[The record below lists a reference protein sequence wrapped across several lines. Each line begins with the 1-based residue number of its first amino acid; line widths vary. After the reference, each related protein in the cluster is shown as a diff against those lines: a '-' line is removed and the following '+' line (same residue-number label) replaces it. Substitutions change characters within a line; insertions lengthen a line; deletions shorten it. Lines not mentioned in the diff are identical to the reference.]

1 MRARRTLTCVKMYE
15 LPGVILLNNSMSL
28 KLRQVEVI
36 LQPDAVKI
44 FQTQAVESDSERAD
58 ISSVVFFFPREETTD
73 STVIRNA
80 FIPAPTGKL
89 NSLLQD
95 GGEEVGLYL
104 GQLHTPPPPDA
115 LARSCN
121 ANTITSWRSD
131 TTSSISPCCRDN
143 MSLEQTW
150 TCFVVF
156 LIVG

>member
-104 GQLHTPPPPDA
+104 GQLHTPPPPPTPSLDLVMLTQSPHGGVIQPVLSVPA
-115 LARSCN
+115 AVTICRLSRHGPVLSC
-121 ANTITSWRSD
+121 
-131 TTSSISPCCRDN
+131 
-143 MSLEQTW
+143 
-150 TCFVVF
+150 F
-156 LIVG
+156 